1 MKWYRRW
8 RERRRNPK
16 GTIGPQRVTEMS
28 EESWYPD
35 LERSGSP
42 WADQRAR
49 FLKERNEGRMTMGQY
64 HSAVDI
70 SRLAEADMITLGEAE
85 VRFKRLFP
93 LKELD

>member
-16 GTIGPQRVTEMS
+16 GTIGSQRVTEMS

-35 LERSGSP
+35 LEQQGSP

-49 FLKERNEGRMTMGQY
+49 FLKQRNEGRITMGQY
-64 HSAVDI
+64 HSAMDI
-70 SRLAEADMITLGEAE
+70 SRLTEAE
-85 VRFKRLFP
+85 IITQQQAVVRFQGLFP
-93 LKELD
+93 LKELP

>member
-16 GTIGPQRVTEMS
+16 GTIGPQRVTEMT
-28 EESWYPD
+28 EWLAAVTD
-35 LERSGSP
+35 RVSGSP